1 MIITLSGV
9 DCAGKTTQLD
19 ALEAALT
26 ERGHRVKRLWFR
38 PGYSPLLDTLRTG
51 VRKLR
56 PSALPSNKNPEARKQ
71 AFAKPGVSRT
81 WVTMGAVDT
90 LISLG
95 GHVRWLSARGYTV
108 LCDRYV
114 EDAIVDLA
122 LVFPDLVSLDGRL
135 RRALVKACPEPDVA
149 ILLTLSR
156 EVAIARAHAKNEP
169 FADPP
174 ERRAERYD
182 IYMGMADNGRF
193 TVVDAEQPIEAV
205 TRTILDTLQEA

>member
-81 WVTMGAVDT
+81 WVEETSGTSCTSQPQTGTRTQVT
-90 LISLG
+90 TRR
-95 GHVRWLSARGYTV
+95 VCESARGNG
-108 LCDRYV
+108 C
-114 EDAIVDLA
+114 
-122 LVFPDLVSLDGRL
+122 L
-135 RRALVKACPEPDVA
+135 RV
-149 ILLTLSR
+149 LSR
-156 EVAIARAHAKNEP
+156 
-169 FADPP
+169 
-174 ERRAERYD
+174 
-182 IYMGMADNGRF
+182 
-193 TVVDAEQPIEAV
+193 
-205 TRTILDTLQEA
+205 